1 MSRPKKVRC
10 VRFLPKTKY
19 FKPQGV
25 PLIDLEEVVLNV
37 DEFEA
42 LNLAD
47 IEGKDQESAASEM
60 EVSRPTFQRI
70 LSSARKKVAEAIVH
84 GKALRIKGGNFVMA
98 TIRKFECAT
107 CGHVWEAPFG
117 TGRPAACPSCRST
130 DFYRAAEQ
138 RGPGMGRGLGPCG
151 KGRHSR

>member
-25 PLIDLEEVVLNV
+25 PLIDLEEVVLNI

-47 IEGKDQESAASEM
+47 IEGRDQESAASEM
-60 EVSRPTFQRI
+60 EISRPTFQRI
-70 LSSARKKVAEAIVH
+70 LSSARKKVAEAIVR
-84 GKALRIKGGNFVMA
+84 GKALRIEGGNFIM
-98 TIRKFECAT
+98 TTMKKFECAV
-107 CGHVWEAPFG
+107 CGHVWEISFG
-117 TGRPAACPSCRST
+117 TGRPTACPSCGSGN
-130 DFYRAAEQ
+130 FHRAVEQ
-138 RGPGMGRGLGPCG
+138 REPSVGRG
-151 KGRHSR
+151 RRFR